1 MKRKKGRGKQMREAS
16 GDGKRRRYMVRD
28 GEKEKDDGGKGGKA
42 QGGREIMWKM
52 ERRKQVREMR
62 EDWGRG

>member
-1 MKRKKGRGKQMREAS
+1 
-16 GDGKRRRYMVRD
+16 MVRD